1 MSGPAKKDALE
12 ALHAAMATTM
22 TEFIKSPPEDGKGLA
37 ALMEVA
43 RKFLADNGIDSAA
56 TPDSPTG
63 KLAEA
68 AKQYPFNPADNMS
81 QH

>member
-12 ALHAAMATTM
+12 ALHAAMAETM
-22 TEFIKSPPEDGKGLA
+22 TKFIESPPEDGKGLA

-43 RKFLADNGIDSAA
+43 RKFLADNGIDSLDTPGSPIGNLKEA
-56 TPDSPTG
+56 T
-63 KLAEA
+63 K
-68 AKQYPFNPADNMS
+68 KYPFNPADNMS